1 MTEFTRET
9 LAQRGVRIIVPGE
22 KDRVVVSLTEEEEK
36 NGKETEQAEENRGER
51 KGETVQEE
59 RKEVEFKTAAV
70 GERCEEGLCVLE
82 GLAASGLRSIRFA
95 LEVPGL
101 KRVTAND
108 FSAKAADLITRN
120 THHNNV
126 AHLMETQN
134 RDAR

>member
-1 MTEFTRET
+1 MTEFARET

-22 KDRVVVSLTEEEEK
+22 KDRVVVSLTEEEK
-36 NGKETEQAEENRGER
+36 DGKDTEQAEEKKLEKEGER
-51 KGETVQEE
+51 VQEE
-59 RKEVEFKTAAV
+59 RKEVDFKTAEV

-82 GLAASGLRSIRFA
+82 GLAASGLRSVRFA

-126 AHLMETQN
+126 THLMETQN

>member
-1 MTEFTRET
+1 MTEFVREK

-22 KDRVVVSLTEEEEK
+22 KDRVVVSLTEEEK
-36 NGKETEQAEENRGER
+36 NGKEAEETRGEKER
-51 KGETVQEE
+51 ERVQEE
-59 RKEVEFKTAAV
+59 KKLVEFKTALV
-70 GERCEEGLCVLE
+70 GECCEEGLCVLE

-108 FSAKAADLITRN
+108 FSAKAADLIARN
-120 THHNNV
+120 TQHNNV
-126 AHLMETQN
+126 THLMETQN

>member
-1 MTEFTRET
+1 MTEFVRET
-9 LAQRGVRIIVPGE
+9 LAQKGVRIIVPGE
-22 KDRVVVSLTEEEEK
+22 KDRVVVSLTEEEK
-36 NGKETEQAEENRGER
+36 NGKEAEEMRRESER
-51 KGETVQEE
+51 VQEE
-59 RKEVEFKTAAV
+59 KKEEELKTASV

-120 THHNNV
+120 TQHNNV
-126 AHLMETQN
+126 THLMETQN